1 MPANLPPLYFEAQ
14 KRFQRAPTPW
24 EKIEALEE
32 MLAAMPHHKG
42 TDHLRAEL
50 NGRMA
55 RLLEEAE
62 KKSATGRKGPGYYI
76 KKEGAGQV
84 ALVGAPNVGK
94 SQLVATLTN
103 ASLEIGDYPF
113 TTKIATPA
121 MMTFENI
128 QIQLV
133 DLPAINDR
141 NAQPWL
147 HSVIRNADL
156 MLIMVDLTQDP
167 VKQLEMTTQ
176 ELLKLRIGIAGLDKG
191 ETVEAIYPKKTIIIG
206 NKCDLDPS
214 GIAFGILRGM
224 YSSLLPV
231 LAVSATKMIGLFD
244 LGKAIFQTLDIVR
257 VFTKIPGQKAEIT
270 RPFVLKKG
278 STVAD
283 VALAVHKDIGATL
296 KYAELWGSGRFQ
308 GQRVKRDYILQ
319 DGDVVELHT

>member
-14 KRFQRAPTPW
+14 KRFQQAKTPW

-32 MLAAMPHHKG
+32 MLAIMPHHKG

-62 KKSATGRKGPGYYI
+62 KKSATGKKGPGYYVR
-76 KKEGAGQV
+76 KEGAGQV
-84 ALVGAPNVGK
+84 ALVGMPNVGK

-113 TTKIATPA
+113 TTKTAMPA
-121 MMTFENI
+121 MMKFENI
-128 QIQLV
+128 QIQIV

-141 NAQPWL
+141 NAHPWL
-147 HSVIRNADL
+147 HSVIRNADV
-156 MLIMVDLTQDP
+156 MLIMVDLSQDP
-167 VKQLEMTTQ
+167 LRQLEDTVS
-176 ELLKLRIGIAGLDKG
+176 ELQKLRISIAGWEG
-191 ETVEAIYPKKTIIIG
+191 EQGIYPKKSLIVG

-214 GIAFGILRGM
+214 GNALASLRGK
-224 YSSLLPV
+224 YGRLLPV
-231 LAVSATKMIGLFD
+231 LAISSTKMVGLFE
-244 LGKAIFQTLDIVR
+244 LSKAIFQALDVVR
-257 VFTKIPGQKAEIT
+257 VYTKVPGQKAELT
-270 RPFVLKKG
+270 RPFVLNKG

-283 VALAVHKDIGATL
+283 VAASVHKDMLVKL
-296 KYAELWGSGRFQ
+296 KYAELWGSGKFQ

>member
-1 MPANLPPLYFEAQ
+1 MPANLPPLYFEAH
-14 KRFQRAPTPW
+14 KRFQRASTPW

-32 MLAAMPHHKG
+32 MLAIMPHHKG

-55 RLLEEAE
+55 RFLEEAE
-62 KKSATGRKGPGYYI
+62 KKSATGKKGPGYNV

-84 ALVGAPNVGK
+84 ALVGMANVGK

-103 ASLEIGDYPF
+103 ATLEIGDYPF
-113 TTKIATPA
+113 TTKTAMPA
-121 MMTFENI
+121 MMKFENI

-156 MLIMVDLTQDP
+156 MLILVDLSQDP
-167 VKQLEMTTQ
+167 ASQLEMTIQ
-176 ELLKLRIGIAGLDKG
+176 ELLKLRIGIAGLGKG
-191 ETVEAIYPKKTIIIG
+191 ETLGAIYPKNTIIAG

-214 GIAFGILRGM
+214 GNAFELLRGN
-224 YSSLLPV
+224 YSNLLPV
-231 LAVSATKMIGLFD
+231 LAISATKMAGLFA
-244 LGKAIFQTLDIVR
+244 LGKVIFQSLDIVR
-257 VFTKIPGQKAEIT
+257 VYTKIPGQKAELI

-278 STVAD
+278 STVAV
-283 VALAVHKDIGATL
+283 VASAVHKDIMAKL
-296 KYAELWGSGRFQ
+296 KYAELWGSGKFQ

>member
-14 KRFQRAPTPW
+14 KRFQQAKTPW

-32 MLAAMPHHKG
+32 MLAVMPHHKG

-62 KKSATGRKGPGYYI
+62 KKSATGKKGPGYYVR
-76 KKEGAGQV
+76 KEGAGQV
-84 ALVGAPNVGK
+84 ALVGMTNVGK

-113 TTKIATPA
+113 TTKTATPA
-121 MMTFENI
+121 MMRFENT
-128 QIQLV
+128 QIQMV

-147 HSVIRNADL
+147 HSVIRNADI
-156 MLIMVDLTQDP
+156 MLILVDLSQDP
-167 VKQLEMTTQ
+167 VGQLGTTIQ
-176 ELLKLRIGIAGLDKG
+176 ELQNLRITIAGLESG
-191 ETVEAIYPKKTIIIG
+191 ETMGAIYPKKTIIAG
-206 NKCDLDPS
+206 NKCDLDLS
-214 GIAFGILRGM
+214 GYAFETLRARYG
-224 YSSLLPV
+224 SLSPV
-231 LAVSATKMIGLFD
+231 LAISTLKRVGLFEM
-244 LGKAIFQTLDIVR
+244 GKAIFKALDIVR
-257 VFTKIPGQKAEIT
+257 VYTKVPGQKAELT

-283 VALAVHKDIGATL
+283 VAAAVHKDIVAKL

-308 GQRVKRDYILQ
+308 GQRVKRDYVLQ
-319 DGDVVELHT
+319 DGDVVELHA